1 MTCIPKVYEE
11 EFHQIKDSGL
21 EFVTKM
27 PAYESI
33 KSSLYRHRNK
43 ALGVPALPK
52 TRAEF
57 IVPDYINK
65 TEDGENF
72 TIFDQGIKGLSSK
85 NTIFGD
91 GTFKC
96 CNSLFDQL
104 YTFHVDLKS
113 TEETTS
119 VRRPALYALL
129 PNRKKDTYIKLLTL
143 MKEHIP
149 NFNPR
154 SMKIDFESMKIDIET
169 STILACREMFPD
181 CKLKGCNFHFN
192 QSIWRKVQEL
202 GLAKRYREDK
212 DIRKHIKLTAA
223 LAHLPPQYIDDGWLY
238 IMESSPNFR
247 EIMDFNDYFVTQ
259 WLENTIVIIKFNN
272 DATLSSSPERSGD
285 MINQLEY
292 VLQHLDRTIWVFKTY
307 VQTVTAA
314 RNIGG
319 YDHEKK
325 TFKAPS
331 LAMHLGTSLKPAC
344 EELTHLVLR
353 ESTGFKWDHTDN
365 GHNCKDFENALTEA
379 ERVLI
384 TKYKRVVN
392 SGKESRAVVILIP
405 TLLQNFRD
413 LLLKYRLNVIPSD
426 NEYVFA
432 VPGTIKSGKGDVAIK
447 TLRKKIELQNPN
459 AISSNKLRKHIAT
472 VMQILNL
479 TQDEAKQFANFMGH
493 AEKTQWEV
501 YE

>member
-1 MTCIPKVYEE
+1 MKIKVAMDCVEIIESARGNPQVLYQGFKYCLKRTNKNFTKNWRCVNSNSKLECSGRITTNNENKVIRTSQHNCLVIPNVAYTDVEKCKSICRKRARQEMTCIPKVYEE

-72 TIFDQGIKGLSSK
+72 TIFDQGTTDRIIGFGSKLGIQGLSSK

-119 VRRPALYALL
+119 VRPALYALL

-154 SMKIDFESMKIDIET
+154 SMKIDFET

-259 WLENTIVIIKFNN
+259 WLENSIVQDMWICYEERHRTTNVCESWHSRLNRHIGKSKPNLMELII
-272 DATLSSSPERSGD
+272 
-285 MINQLEY
+285 
-292 VLQHLDRTIWVFKTY
+292 
-307 VQTVTAA
+307 
-314 RNIGG
+314 
-319 YDHEKK
+319 
-325 TFKAPS
+325 
-331 LAMHLGTSLKPAC
+331 SLKNDSRHYDIIQQRIDHNISPKKRAAKYIQMDRRINGI
-344 EELTHLVLR
+344 VSQIQ
-353 ESTGFKWDHTDN
+353 ESQDV
-365 GHNCKDFENALTEA
+365 EQALPKLA
-379 ERVLI
+379 SLI
-384 TKYKRVVN
+384 
-392 SGKESRAVVILIP
+392 
-405 TLLQNFRD
+405 NF
-413 LLLKYRLNVIPSD
+413 
-426 NEYVFA
+426 
-432 VPGTIKSGKGDVAIK
+432 
-447 TLRKKIELQNPN
+447 
-459 AISSNKLRKHIAT
+459 
-472 VMQILNL
+472 
-479 TQDEAKQFANFMGH
+479 
-493 AEKTQWEV
+493 
-501 YE
+501 